1 MSEQETASA
10 DSAAKSPD
18 STAPATVKKGTVV
31 ILLVILFSLA
41 WYLAADRFTPYTKQA
56 RVQGYVVG
64 VAPKVAGIVTS
75 VSVRNNQQVSEG
87 QVLFQI
93 DRDQYQIALRRAQ
106 SDLENTVRQI
116 SAGEAGVE
124 SAKANLQAALANLT
138 RSEQDTNRQERLYQ
152 EDPGA
157 ISVRRLESARAS
169 LQQARA
175 KVAAAEAE
183 IQRAIEQKGGEG
195 ANNAKLKTA
204 QSAVEKAELDLENT
218 TVRASSAGII
228 TDLRTDVGQYAGTG
242 SPVMTLIAIHDVWV
256 SAEFTEN
263 NLGHMQVGTPVEI
276 VIDALPGKVVAG
288 SVKSIGLGIS
298 ASQSAPAGSLPTIE
312 NSRDWLR
319 QSQRFPVV
327 VKFDP
332 EEIAGLKD
340 NLRIGGQAE
349 VMAYSEGHG
358 MLKLMGKLYMRLMSL
373 LSYVY

>member
-1 MSEQETASA
+1 
-10 DSAAKSPD
+10 
-18 STAPATVKKGTVV
+18 VK
-31 ILLVILFSLA
+31 
-41 WYLAADRFTPYTKQA
+41 
-56 RVQGYVVG
+56 
-64 VAPKVAGIVTS
+64 
-75 VSVRNNQQVSEG
+75 NNQQVAEG
-87 QVLFQI
+87 QVLFEI
-93 DRDQYQIALRRAQ
+93 DRAQYEIALRRAQ

-124 SAKANLQAALANLT
+124 SAQANLQAALANLT
-138 RSEQDTNRQERLYQ
+138 RTEQDTNRQERLYR

-175 KVAAAEAE
+175 KVSAAEAE

-195 ANNAKLKTA
+195 ASNAKLKAA

-218 TVRASSAGII
+218 VVRASSTGII

-242 SPVMTLIAIHDVWV
+242 NAVMTLIAIHDVWV